1 MSGPSASDQT
11 RSPANLLYTDFE
23 GELAS
28 TRRILER
35 YPEGKVDWKPHD
47 KSMALGALATH
58 IAELPGLGAM
68 LLEMDGVDIAAREH
82 KAPASNSAELVKLFD
97 TTAAKLRAAVANATY
112 ADLEKKWTLRFGDQ
126 VLLTGTRRELMR
138 GLLMNHIIHHR
149 AQLGVYYRL
158 LGIPVPG
165 IYGPSADEPPG
176 A

>member
-1 MSGPSASDQT
+1 MSAS
-11 RSPANLLYTDFE
+11 SPDPSLPPVQLLYADFE

-28 TRRILER
+28 TRRVLQR

-58 IAELPGLGAM
+58 VAELPGLGAM
-68 LLEMDGVDIAAREH
+68 LLERDEADIGARERTP
-82 KAPASNSAELVKLFD
+82 PAENSADLVKIFD
-97 TTAAKLRAAVANATY
+97 RTTASLRAALAKTTLG
-112 ADLEKKWTLRFGDQ
+112 DLEKTWTLRFGDQ
-126 VLLTGTRRELMR
+126 VLLSGKRRELMR

-165 IYGPSADEPPG
+165 IYGPSADEPPSF
-176 A
+176 